1 MNIEQQFEKFK
12 TGFIINNFGDNI
24 YFNTI
29 ANPVKVQISEP
40 YQPELDIWT
49 AQPINAIK
57 TQNHL

>member
-1 MNIEQQFEKFK
+1 MSIEEQFEKFK
-12 TGFIINNFGDNI
+12 VGFIINNFADNI

-29 ANPVKVQISEP
+29 ANPAIKRIEEP
-40 YQPELDIWT
+40 YAPELNIWT